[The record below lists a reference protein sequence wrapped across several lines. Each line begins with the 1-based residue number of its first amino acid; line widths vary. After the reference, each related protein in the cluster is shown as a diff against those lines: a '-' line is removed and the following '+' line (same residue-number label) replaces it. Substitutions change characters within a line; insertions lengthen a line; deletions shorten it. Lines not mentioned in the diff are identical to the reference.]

1 MIGIVTG
8 QLVVSKV
15 KQPQPGQD
23 FKPHQVISVMQIH
36 DGDADMVKIKDMD
49 LTRQHKANANVKLKC
64 RINHW
69 SNNNASGQA
78 ITLLEVL

>member
-8 QLVVSKV
+8 QLVATKLR
-15 KQPQPGQD
+15 QPEAGQD
-23 FKPHQVISVMQIH
+23 FKPHQLLNVMQVH
-36 DGDADMVKIKDMD
+36 DNDAEVVKIKDLD
-49 LTRQHKANANVKLKC
+49 LTRQHKSGNVKLKC